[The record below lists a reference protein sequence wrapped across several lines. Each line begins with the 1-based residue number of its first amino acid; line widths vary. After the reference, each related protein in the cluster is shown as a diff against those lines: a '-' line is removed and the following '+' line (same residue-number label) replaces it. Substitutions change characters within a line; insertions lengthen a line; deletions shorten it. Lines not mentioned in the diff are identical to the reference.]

1 MFERYTERARRV
13 LFFARYEASQLGSI
27 SIETEHLLL
36 GLIREGKGLTSR
48 IFARSH
54 LSLESIRKEIEG
66 RTVFREKVSTSVE
79 IPFSAETKRVLQFA
93 AEEAD
98 RLLHNYIGTEHLL
111 LGILREERSVAA
123 TILME
128 KGMRL
133 NTVREDIVALL
144 NEKTTLTRVKETPL
158 LAEFSRDLT
167 EAAMKNQLDPLVGR
181 HIEIERV
188 QQVLCRRTKN
198 NAVLIGEP
206 GVGKTAIVEGLAQ
219 KIVYGDVPHFLA
231 DKRLL
236 ALDISLIVA
245 GTKYRGQFEERLKAI
260 MKELTENPNIIVF
273 IDELH
278 TLVGAGSAEGSL
290 DAANILK
297 PALSR
302 GEIRCIGATTPS
314 EYRKY
319 IEKDRSLERRF
330 QAIKVDPPNERETIE
345 VLMGVKDRY
354 ETFHHVEY
362 TTEAIEAAVYQSSRY
377 ITDRFLPDK
386 AIDLVDEAG
395 ARAKLREAGYSEEFG
410 EINRSIRVAVEQ
422 METAVS
428 EKNFEKAQF
437 YREQEVQ
444 ARENLQFVRE
454 KFDVKSSTR
463 RVVVGKGEI
472 DEVVSKWTGVPLT
485 SINQDEGDKLLH
497 MEDALH
503 NRVIS
508 QDAAISALSRAIR
521 RSRAGLKS
529 PNRPVGSFI
538 FLGPTG
544 VGKTELARAIANF
557 LFGSDHALIRFDM
570 SEYMEKHSV
579 SKLIGSPPGYVGH
592 EEGGQLTEK
601 VKRNPYS
608 VVLLDEVEKAHPDL
622 FNILL
627 QVFEDGHLT
636 DGLGNRV
643 NFKNTII
650 IMTSN
655 IGARFIQK
663 KASLGFQSADSGVI
677 SPQRQRHGA
686 RRGEEDV
693 QPGVHQPHRRDH
705 RLRGALGRRPP
716 DHHQAAREAGERQPG
731 RPPAPPRAR
740 AGSHRLDHRADV
752 QGSLVRRPSAA
763 PRDPALYR
771 GSAVRGAHPRAPQG
785 GRHPGVPRCGEPGV
799 PSGRRDRE
807 RPPAGLTRLRMGGP
821 CHGYG
826 AASARPLGSLARLRS
841 SKLMAWPLPGPSV
854 RAAAGRSQP
863 PIMRVFALLLVALAA
878 AGEVRAQTPP
888 AGTPVRPGPV
898 RRRRAI
904 FPRRSAARPSRRP
917 AGCPRPAPARSSTR
931 SCSASRSRAEAP

>member
-13 LFFARYEASQLGSI
+13 LFFARYEATQLGST

-66 RTVFREKVSTSVE
+66 RTVFQEKVSTSVE
-79 IPFSAETKRVLQFA
+79 IPFSSETKRVLGFA

-98 RLLHNYIGTEHLL
+98 RLLHTYIGTEHLL

-123 TILME
+123 SILYE

-133 NTVREDIVALL
+133 ASVRDDIVQLL
-144 NEKTTLTRVKETPL
+144 NEKTAPARPKETPL

-167 EAAMKNQLDPLVGR
+167 EAAMKSQLDPLVGR
-181 HIEIERV
+181 ELELERV

-219 KIVYGDVPHFLA
+219 RIVDGDVPHFLA
-231 DKRLL
+231 DKRIL

-330 QAIKVDPPNERETIE
+330 QAVKVDPPSEKDTVQ
-345 VLMGVKDRY
+345 VLMGIKDRY
-354 ETFHHVEY
+354 ESFHHVEY
-362 TTEAIEAAVYQSSRY
+362 TNEAIEAAVYQSSRY

-386 AIDLVDEAG
+386 AIDLIDEAG
-395 ARAKLREAGYSEEFG
+395 ARAKLREAEVVGPAG
-410 EINRSIRVAVEQ
+410 EINRSVRLAVEPG
-422 METAVS
+422 ESAVRP
-428 EKNFEKAQF
+428 EGGAVG
-437 YREQEVQ
+437 RDG
-444 ARENLQFVRE
+444 LQVVRE
-454 KFDVKSSTR
+454 KLDLKAGGR
-463 RVVVGKGEI
+463 RVSVGKHEI

-485 SINQDEGDKLLH
+485 SINEDESQKLLR
-497 MEDALH
+497 MEDELH
-503 NRVIS
+503 HRVVS
-508 QDAAISALSRAIR
+508 QEKAISALSRAIR
-521 RSRAGLKS
+521 RSRAGLKN
-529 PNRPVGSFI
+529 PQRPVGSFI

-544 VGKTELARAIANF
+544 VGKTELARALAHF

-608 VVLLDEVEKAHPDL
+608 VVLLDEIEKAHPDL

-643 NFKNTII
+643 NFKNAII

-663 KASLGFQSADSGVI
+663 KASMGFQSAD
-677 SPQRQRHGA
+677 A
-686 RRGEEDV
+686 RDIQKSVSDMVLGE
-693 QPGVHQPHRRDH
+693 
-705 RLRGALGRRPP
+705 
-716 DHHQAAREAGERQPG
+716 
-731 RPPAPPRAR
+731 
-740 AGSHRLDHRADV
+740 
-752 QGSLVRRPSAA
+752 VRRTFNPEFINRVDELIVFEPLSDDDL
-763 PRDPALYR
+763 RQITRLLVDHLN
-771 GSAVRGAHPRAPQG
+771 AHLADRQLQIQVSSEVIDWIIDAT
-785 GRHPGVPRCGEPGV
+785 C
-799 PSGRRDRE
+799 RDRS
-807 RPPAGLTRLRMGGP
+807 
-821 CHGYG
+821 YG
-826 AASARPLGSLARLRS
+826 ARPL
-841 SKLMAWPLPGPSV
+841 
-854 RAAAGRSQP
+854 
-863 PIMRVFALLLVALAA
+863 
-878 AGEVRAQTPP
+878 
-888 AGTPVRPGPV
+888 
-898 RRRRAI
+898 RRAI
-904 FPRRSAARPSRRP
+904 QRYIEDPLSEELIRGELRTGVIEIYLEHGTLAWRAADQPDAGRRLAV
-917 AGCPRPAPARSSTR
+917 TV
-931 SCSASRSRAEAP
+931 

>member
-1 MFERYTERARRV
+1 MFERYTERARRG

-48 IFARSH
+48 IFQRSH
-54 LSLESIRKEIEG
+54 LSLDTIRKDIEG

-79 IPFSAETKRVLQFA
+79 IPFSGETKRVLQYA

-111 LGILREERSVAA
+111 LGLLREERSVAA
-123 TILME
+123 SILME

-133 NTVREDIVALL
+133 HAVREDIVQLL
-144 NEKTTLTRVKETPL
+144 NEKTTSTRVKETPL

-167 EAAMKNQLDPLVGR
+167 DIALKNQLDPLVGR
-181 HIEIERV
+181 DYELERV

-219 KIVYGDVPHFLA
+219 KIVCGDVPHFLA

-260 MKELTENPNIIVF
+260 MKELTDNPNIIVF

-302 GEIRCIGATTPS
+302 GEIRCIGATTPA

-330 QAIKVDPPNERETIE
+330 QAIKVEPPGEQETIRI
-345 VLMGVKDRY
+345 LMGVKDRY
-354 ETFHHVEY
+354 EQFHHVEY
-362 TTEAIEAAVYQSSRY
+362 SPDAIEASVYQSSRY
-377 ITDRFLPDK
+377 VTDRFLPDK
-386 AIDLVDEAG
+386 AIDLLDEAG
-395 ARAKLREAGYSEEFG
+395 ARAKLREASFTEEFG
-410 EINRSIRVAVEQ
+410 EINKSIRVAVEQ
-422 METAVS
+422 MEHAVS
-428 EKNFEKAQF
+428 TKDFDRAQY
-437 YREQEVQ
+437 YRDQEAS
-444 ARENLQFVRE
+444 ARENLALVRE
-454 KFDVKSSTR
+454 RFDVRPNQR
-463 RVVVGKGEI
+463 RVVVGRHEI
-472 DEVVSKWTGVPLT
+472 DEVVSKWTGVPLS
-485 SINQDEGDKLLH
+485 SINQDESDKLMR
-497 MEDALH
+497 MEDELH
-503 NRVIS
+503 RRVIS
-508 QDAAISALSRAIR
+508 QEQAISAVSRAIR
-521 RSRAGLKS
+521 RSRAGLKN
-529 PNRPVGSFI
+529 PARPVGSFM

-544 VGKTELARAIANF
+544 VGKTELARALAHL
-557 LFGSDHALIRFDM
+557 LFGSEHALIRFDM

-592 EEGGQLTEK
+592 EEGGQLTER

-608 VVLLDEVEKAHPDL
+608 VVLLDEIEKAHPDI

-643 NFKNTII
+643 NFKNAIL

-663 KASLGFQSADSGVI
+663 RATLGFQSDSGDSSKSITDMVLGEVKRTFNPEFVNRVDELI
-677 SPQRQRHGA
+677 VFDALSDDDL
-686 RRGEEDV
+686 RRILVLLVAQVNTNLAD
-693 QPGVHQPHRRDH
+693 RRMRV
-705 RLRGALGRRPP
+705 RLTPEAL
-716 DHHQAAREAGERQPG
+716 DWMIE
-731 RPPAPPRAR
+731 
-740 AGSHRLDHRADV
+740 V
-752 QGSLVRRPSAA
+752 T
-763 PRDPALYR
+763 
-771 GSAVRGAHPRAPQG
+771 
-785 GRHPGVPRCGEPGV
+785 CK
-799 PSGRRDRE
+799 DRS
-807 RPPAGLTRLRMGGP
+807 
-821 CHGYG
+821 YG
-826 AASARPLGSLARLRS
+826 ARPLRRAIQRYVEDPLSEELIRGRVRDGEIEVYVDGGSLAYRS
-841 SKLMAWPLPGPSV
+841 VPEPAEPVGAGQPL
-854 RAAAGRSQP
+854 
-863 PIMRVFALLLVALAA
+863 
-878 AGEVRAQTPP
+878 
-888 AGTPVRPGPV
+888 
-898 RRRRAI
+898 
-904 FPRRSAARPSRRP
+904 
-917 AGCPRPAPARSSTR
+917 SSDV
-931 SCSASRSRAEAP
+931 